1 MSSSVSVEK
10 LVEALRSLEAL
21 RREIIALRS
30 RLAEIREARKILEE
44 KKPGT
49 IFREIGGLVIEVTL
63 DDALSY
69 LRDEEELLE
78 TRLTRLEAEEKKLRE
93 EIARLEKEL
102 GLRR

>member
-1 MSSSVSVEK
+1 LSSTVGVEK

-21 RREIIALRS
+21 RREIVALRS
-30 RLAEIREARKILEE
+30 RLAEIREARKILEK
-44 KKPGT
+44 KKPST
-49 IFREIGGLVIEVTL
+49 VFREIGRLVIEVTL
-63 DDALSY
+63 DDAMSY

-78 TRLTRLEAEEKKLRE
+78 TRLARLEAEEKRLRE

>member
-1 MSSSVSVEK
+1 MTSSVSVEK

-21 RREIIALRS
+21 RSEMVALRS
-30 RLAEIREARKILEE
+30 RLAEVREARRILEE

-78 TRLTRLEAEEKKLRE
+78 TRLAGLEAEEKRLRE